1 MLWNA
6 PFVGWQCIDYL
17 WFSLFSDD
25 LSSILKA
32 GTIISLSAVHQDVD
46 SNTWKDIVLP
56 NVIHILTGILKGLEY
71 IHNLN
76 IQHRDVKGSG
86 RHSNDSTHL
95 NKVIAVLFLASKNT
109 VSDQVPC
116 KQKKIQV

>member
-1 MLWNA
+1 L
-6 PFVGWQCIDYL
+6 QCIDYL

-32 GTIISLSAVHQDVD
+32 GAIMNLSAVHQDVD
-46 SNTWKDIVLP
+46 SNTWRDVVLP

-71 IHNLN
+71 LHNLN

-86 RHSNDSTHL
+86 RRSNDSTHL
-95 NKVIAVLFLASKNT
+95 NKVIVVLFLSSKT
-109 VSDQVPC
+109 L
-116 KQKKIQV
+116 